1 MCCAG
6 TSAVTPARLE
16 LHEDALVGVQ
26 AQAASVFG
34 QYYYGQYVP
43 APSADPD
50 VEFHQNF
57 FGAVRFLRRAQ
68 VALLVPLVETMRA
81 TPQDGTHVGGGVGDV
96 NLSGRYDAVLAGQY
110 SYLPGVAF
118 LAGITLPTG
127 VPTESAKE
135 PLEVDV
141 TGAGLLQ
148 ASLALALEQTFG
160 PWLVSATGII
170 AKRAPRFGT
179 TLAPQGTVLLAGAYT
194 FPNDSALALA
204 LSYAFEGDATG
215 SDGRSI
221 GSSSRRLATV
231 TLSALYPFASGWR
244 LLGAL
249 SVDPPIDALD
259 YTTPTQAVASLT
271 VIRSWF

>member
-1 MCCAG
+1 
-6 TSAVTPARLE
+6 VTPGRLE
-16 LHEDALVGVQ
+16 LHEDALLGLQ
-26 AQAASVFG
+26 ARGANLLGHYDSG
-34 QYYYGQYVP
+34 RYVP
-43 APSADPD
+43 SPSNEVDY
-50 VEFHQNF
+50 EFEQDL

-68 VALLVPLVETMRA
+68 AAVLVPLVETIRA

-96 NLSGRYDAVLAGQY
+96 NVSGRYDAVLGGQDRY
-110 SYLPGVAF
+110 IPGIAF

-127 VPTESAKE
+127 TPTESAKD

-148 ASLALALEQTFG
+148 ASLALALEQNFG
-160 PWLVSATGII
+160 PWLVSATGSI

-194 FPNDSALALA
+194 FPSDSALALA
-204 LSYAFEGDATG
+204 VSYAFEGDATG
-215 SDGRSI
+215 SDGKPIRSSF
-221 GSSSRRLATV
+221 GSSSKRLATV

-244 LLGAL
+244 LLGGL
-249 SVDPPIDALD
+249 FLDPPIDALD
-259 YTTPTQAVASLT
+259 YNAQIQAGFFVT